1 MRATIDSAGR
11 LVIPKQLRTRLG
23 LTQGEVEV
31 EADGAD
37 LRVRPI
43 AQDALVEE
51 DGWLIVPATGRPLTD
66 DDVRELRDAD
76 QR

>member
-1 MRATIDSAGR
+1 MKATIDGAGR
-11 LVIPKQLRTRLG
+11 LVIPKVLRDRLG
-23 LTQGEVEV
+23 LRSGEVEV

-43 AQDALVEE
+43 AEE
-51 DGWLIVPATGRPLTD
+51 TLDEQDGWLLVPAAGSPITD
-66 DDVRELRDAD
+66 EEVRALRDAD